1 MGNVEEQGSRQ
12 GGDHAAGTALVFLA
26 PLSGLVAGNAM
37 DLGFAALLALV
48 LGVSVVSVV
57 RHYRCDLRLAA
68 AELEEALEEALG
80 LGEGGHEFGISC
92 GAITKACS

>member
-48 LGVSVVSVV
+48 LGVSVVSAAVYVIVQVTRV
-57 RHYRCDLRLAA
+57 RVSRNGSHLR
-68 AELEEALEEALG
+68 
-80 LGEGGHEFGISC
+80 
-92 GAITKACS
+92 